1 MVRTYDEENPSD
13 YVVYI
18 PQITSV
24 HPSDY
29 ECTSSVHA
37 PQITSVQTSVH
48 APQITSVQKYTCI
61 KQQ

>member
-1 MVRTYDEENPSD
+1 MVRTYDAKNPSD
-13 YVVYI
+13 YVVYN

-24 HPSDY
+24 QPSDY

-48 APQITSVQKYTCI
+48 TPQITSVQNYISI
-61 KQQ
+61 KQP